1 MVLPPPRSVP
11 SGKDSHPTPHSMV
24 SERKGCIGGSH
35 PAHAS
40 AIPWH
45 GLGLGVTLKL
55 GIVLDKTGIEDL
67 SMSGSLCFSLVS
79 DEATSSET

>member
-1 MVLPPPRSVP
+1 M
-11 SGKDSHPTPHSMV
+11 
-24 SERKGCIGGSH
+24 GGSH

-45 GLGLGVTLKL
+45 GLGFGVILKL

-67 SMSGSLCFSLVS
+67 STSESLCFSLVS
-79 DEATSSET
+79 EEATSSET